1 MGEIENYWLRYLDDP
16 ARFACLIN
24 GWLMGGRQTYDAAD
38 IAPGDRRFDQ
48 TGTKDRESIRKAG
61 SRYRDLYKQTDRCG
75 YRLLAGIE
83 LSSYRDYLAPVRA
96 MDYDVLAYPKQARQL
111 EQRHIRP
118 YVADYPIHVL
128 DVAHTPDE
136 RLLLFSGEL
145 AGIFMLIK
153 YQRNKEKLR
162 EIIKSIPSLSHISEE
177 GFELLGRQINAPE
190 LLERNENNKEEQDM
204 CQAIYEMIED
214 GKLEGIRIGEARGQI
229 HGEAL
234 GRTGMILAIL
244 EDLGSIPDKLRER
257 INAEK
262 SIEILKQYTR
272 KAVAAQ
278 SIEQFMAEIGM

>member
-1 MGEIENYWLRYLDDP
+1 MADVSGRITPHRPPKKGDVYGRNRKLLAALSGRP
-16 ARFACLIN
+16 GPCLIN

-48 TGTKDRESIRKAG
+48 IRTKDRESIRKAG

-96 MDYDVLAYPKQARQL
+96 MDYDALACQKQARQL

-153 YQRNKEKLR
+153 HQRNKEKLR
-162 EIIKSIPSLSHISEE
+162 EIIKS
-177 GFELLGRQINAPE
+177 
-190 LLERNENNKEEQDM
+190 M
-204 CQAIYEMIED
+204 
-214 GKLEGIRIGEARGQI
+214 
-229 HGEAL
+229 
-234 GRTGMILAIL
+234 
-244 EDLGSIPDKLRER
+244 
-257 INAEK
+257 
-262 SIEILKQYTR
+262 
-272 KAVAAQ
+272 
-278 SIEQFMAEIGM
+278 